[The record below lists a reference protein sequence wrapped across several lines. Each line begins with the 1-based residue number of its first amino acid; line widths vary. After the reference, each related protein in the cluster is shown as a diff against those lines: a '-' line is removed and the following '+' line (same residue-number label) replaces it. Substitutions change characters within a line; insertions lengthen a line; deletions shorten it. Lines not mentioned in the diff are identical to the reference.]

1 MRDSKLAGESL
12 NRWVKGSVGGLL
24 HFNNHTHYLFLW
36 LCPFAHFLELEG
48 ERFCFLWGFSFAVN
62 NFMSDDPYQRWPF
75 SSNTFLVWP
84 QMLMVIISMLASST
98 IWFLPLQ
105 QWFRKLLWI
114 FKFQPY
120 TELSRRL
127 VLSYRLFPALQ
138 NVTALEF
145 CSIFH
150 EISNLA
156 GLDKRWKIKN
166 WWSVG

>member
-1 MRDSKLAGESL
+1 MSEGKCGRVTPLQQSHP
-12 NRWVKGSVGGLL
+12 LL
-24 HFNNHTHYLFLW
+24 IPMALPF
-36 LCPFAHFLELEG
+36 CPFFGTRRTLL
-48 ERFCFLWGFSFAVN
+48 FFVLFFFAVD